1 MASTVGH
8 QVPGCAKTTDTHAMA
23 HTAAFRFPPGILV
36 PGGLSARCTPKAKV
50 AMTSRT
56 PTWSR
61 LEDQTW

>member
-1 MASTVGH
+1 M
-8 QVPGCAKTTDTHAMA
+8 PGCAKTTDTHAMA
-23 HTAAFRFPPGILV
+23 HTAASRLPAAAGTPAAA